1 MGTVLLK
8 RVEEQG
14 KDTIYE
20 MNGSAVTYDQYIAA
34 YHSATKLKF
43 KGSAGQLGKFKKST
57 TVHEAEGVNDA
68 LIITAAVEEATT
80 ATKDEQQA

>member
-14 KDTIYE
+14 KATIYE
-20 MNGSAVTYDQYIAA
+20 MNGTPVTYDQYIAA

-43 KGSAGQLGKFKKST
+43 KGAVGALGKIKKST
-57 TVHEAEGVNDA
+57 IAHEAEGVDAA
-68 LIITAAVEEATT
+68 LIIAAPVAEAPETAE
-80 ATKDEQQA
+80 EQQA